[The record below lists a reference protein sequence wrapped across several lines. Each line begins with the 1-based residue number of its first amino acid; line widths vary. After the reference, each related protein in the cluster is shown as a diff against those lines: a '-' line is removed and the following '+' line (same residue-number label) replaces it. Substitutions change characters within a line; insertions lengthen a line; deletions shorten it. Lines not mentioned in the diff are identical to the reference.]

1 MSAVYDTLAVI
12 RPPRAEYEPEALGP
26 AEFSYA
32 GVSVVRHDVELV
44 NKRGLRLC
52 ASLWQRRDAVGTHG
66 WPACVYLHGNASCRT
81 EATLVASEVL
91 QRGAALFA
99 FDFAGCGL
107 SDGDYITLG
116 HFEKD
121 DVEAAV
127 TWLRTVAGAGAVALW
142 GRSMGATSA
151 LLHAARDGSLAGLI
165 CDSPFSSVEAVSLET
180 WRRERRAILP
190 SPLLRLAK
198 LALAAVAHFVHKRT
212 GFDMYKCRPACTAP
226 LLIATATADTVVRPH
241 HSEAIY
247 AAYAAHRGL
256 HFESRGAPG
265 FGRRGGRRELVA
277 PHSEKGELFTAIDR
291 IS

>member
-1 MSAVYDTLAVI
+1 VI

-165 CDSPFSSVEAVSLET
+165 CDSPFSSVEAVSLEAWKPSIMASLASAHT
-180 WRRERRAILP
+180 PKDTSQRARRDQSGTSRRRESKQPVDVGTKRAAAG
-190 SPLLRLAK
+190 RLAPPN
-198 LALAAVAHFVHKRT
+198 RQ
-212 GFDMYKCRPACTAP
+212 
-226 LLIATATADTVVRPH
+226 
-241 HSEAIY
+241 
-247 AAYAAHRGL
+247 
-256 HFESRGAPG
+256 
-265 FGRRGGRRELVA
+265 GRRGRRE
-277 PHSEKGELFTAIDR
+277 HSTRHTVFLAR
-291 IS
+291 L

>member
-1 MSAVYDTLAVI
+1 VI

-107 SDGDYITLG
+107 SDGDYVSLG

-165 CDSPFSSVEAVSLET
+165 CDSPFSSVEAVSLEVVART
-180 WRRERRAILP
+180 HALTHSHTHTHIHTAPGLALSMLWGAYLVDVAPRAEGYP
-190 SPLLRLAK
+190 PLLLRWSA
-198 LALAAVAHFVHKRT
+198 
-212 GFDMYKCRPACTAP
+212 
-226 LLIATATADTVVRPH
+226 
-241 HSEAIY
+241 
-247 AAYAAHRGL
+247 RGRAGWL
-256 HFESRGAPG
+256 DGSQ
-265 FGRRGGRRELVA
+265 
-277 PHSEKGELFTAIDR
+277 S
-291 IS
+291 